1 MVRSQNDTLAGRE
14 MERILGRCREKSQ
27 GQAEKLAAGDDPEQ
41 KGLAGLQTG
50 GEYGWSKCQR
60 SNHTNKNLT
69 EPI

>member
-14 MERILGRCREKSQ
+14 MERILRRRREKSQ
-27 GQAEKLAAGDDPEQ
+27 EQAEKLAAEDDPEQ

-50 GEYGWSKCQR
+50 EEHGWSKCQQ
-60 SNHTNKNLT
+60 SNHINKNLT